1 MKFKIKTS
9 LLICAAVLICSLVL
23 VSSFKGR
30 TKRSE
35 SMMEYM
41 NNFFGENGNTN
52 INQVEKSKA
61 NSDKHHKKHKKHNK
75 GKKLNSHFRF
85 KEHTT
90 ASSKE
95 KFSKNKFTQNPI
107 SSNSPNTTMAQNT
120 TPILSDWFMISSPIF
135 ADTKRFPP
143 VVVSPKQTVTIKTD
157 MQFYR
162 INEAFDNFIGEP
174 EDKGPSNKFFW
185 FRLSGLNI
193 YYSLSKTDINILD
206 AISVTQI
213 SGVTPTEQTMYNANM
228 TYCFSVKD
236 ADHNSWKICA
246 LSEEVS
252 KTWVCAIKKL
262 LRVDD
267 PMCEVSQAAPQIP
280 VIERNIT
287 QPIIIIPTPSPF
299 CNENWNYQRNGVD
312 WNCDCEEG
320 REQSPIDLPSPY
332 TAVKSPVKP
341 LFQYEEVS
349 PISKVST
356 LDGQMKEN
364 ETLKIKLK
372 DNSLKIFHEKF
383 GKVVTMDG
391 AIYFAQEIVI
401 HTPAEHTIMGKTYD
415 MELQI
420 IHYGQSKGD
429 IAKQLILSFVFE
441 KTPGVYNKFIDDLD
455 IFNLPNPLTI
465 ERELTNNIYIPKI
478 FYSAD
483 DTDIPFM
490 KPFSFYTYQGSL
502 TAPPCSENTIM
513 YVASEPIP
521 LGTTAIQLF
530 KEAIRVPDV
539 INQNG
544 DVLYSTWTP
553 MSNRKIQDRNG
564 RPVFHYDH
572 KEHCVPGGDKS
583 KIRPQGHYEKIIK
596 AKTNYF
602 YVNSKEPSG
611 LPNSFV
617 VSEAQAKGDPSLSL
631 PPNYLTQNNL

>member
-1 MKFKIKTS
+1 MKFNIKTS
-9 LLICAAVLICSLVL
+9 LLIGAAVIICSLVL
-23 VSSFKGR
+23 VSSLKGR

-41 NNFFGENGNTN
+41 NNFFSENTN
-52 INQVEKSKA
+52 NNNNLEKTKA
-61 NSDKHHKKHKKHNK
+61 NGDKHHKKHKKHNK
-75 GKKLNSHFRF
+75 AKKGNSHFRF
-85 KEHTT
+85 KEHTS
-90 ASSKE
+90 ALKKE
-95 KFSKNKFTQNPI
+95 KFAKTKFGQDPILTTNPNMTI
-107 SSNSPNTTMAQNT
+107 APNTTL
-120 TPILSDWFMISSPIF
+120 ILSDWFMISSPIF

-143 VVVSPKQTVTIKTD
+143 VQVSPKETVTIKTD

-162 INEAFDNFIGEP
+162 INEAYDKYLGEP
-174 EDKGPSNKFFW
+174 DDKGPSNKFFW

-206 AISVTQI
+206 AISVTKI
-213 SGVTPTEQTMYNANM
+213 SGVTATEQTMYNANM
-228 TYCFSVKD
+228 TYCFSVID
-236 ADHNSWKICA
+236 TDHNSWKMCA
-246 LSEEVS
+246 LTKEIS
-252 KTWVCAIKKL
+252 KTWVCTIKKI

-267 PMCEVSQAAPQIP
+267 PMCEPEGPPQP
-280 VIERNIT
+280 AVIERNIT

-299 CNENWNYQRNGVD
+299 CNENWNYQRNGAD

-320 REQSPIDLPSPY
+320 REQSPIDLPSSY
-332 TAVKSPVKP
+332 SAIKSPVKP
-341 LFQYEEVS
+341 LFQYDEVS
-349 PISKVST
+349 AVSKVST
-356 LDGQMKEN
+356 LEGQMKEN
-364 ETLKIKLK
+364 ETIKIKLK
-372 DNSLKIFHEKF
+372 DNALRIFHEKF

-465 ERELTNNIYIPKI
+465 ERDLTNNIYIPKI

-513 YVASEPIP
+513 YVASQPIP

-553 MSNRKIQDRNG
+553 MSNRKIQPRNG

-572 KEHCVPGGDKS
+572 SEHCVPGEDKS
-583 KIRPQGHYEKIIK
+583 KIRPQGHYEKVIK
-596 AKTNYF
+596 AQTNYF

>member
-52 INQVEKSKA
+52 INHVEKPKA

-75 GKKLNSHFRF
+75 GKKGNSHFRF

-162 INEAFDNFIGEP
+162 INEAFDSFIGEP

-320 REQSPIDLPSPY
+320 REQSPIDLPSRF
-332 TAVKSPVKP
+332 TAIKSPVKP

-349 PISKVST
+349 AISKVST
-356 LDGQMKEN
+356 LDGQMKEK

-465 ERELTNNIYIPKI
+465 ERDLTNNIYIPKI

-596 AKTNYF
+596 AQTNYF